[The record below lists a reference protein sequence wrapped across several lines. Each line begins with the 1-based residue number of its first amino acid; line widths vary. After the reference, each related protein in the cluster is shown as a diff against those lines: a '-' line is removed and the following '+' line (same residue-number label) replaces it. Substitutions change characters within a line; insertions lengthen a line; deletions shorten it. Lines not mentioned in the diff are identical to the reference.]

1 MYYLKS
7 EKKNAHVR
15 GATAPPMQ
23 LRQISRRATPFRS
36 QTRPQ
41 QLHTRCRRRM
51 LPPPYATVAVRYCRR
66 TLPPPH
72 ALSTAAARTVS
83 RRRRARSTR
92 PIPPSFRFRVV
103 VAAVIVVVHRFR
115 PQGQLYTA
123 VRRLRLLPAAADDG
137 EIAAATKRAVIIV
150 AQHAGCRRARDRL
163 AHPAAASGSGYW
175 TRARLTALQLSCDR
189 SCARPA
195 RSVRRRYPGF
205 RLPDLLGRLM
215 STSLFSCSS
224 ASPLAT
230 ARVMKI
236 VPALMMP
243 HVASAKLA
251 TEAAARGD
259 ICGRLRGDG
268 STARHAPGA
277 REIRNNPAT
286 DWDSY
291 RADRSGREF
300 CSWLSRRA
308 AAQARGCELPTSH
321 SKGT

>member
-51 LPPPYATVAVRYCRR
+51 LPPPYATAVARAFDGCRMHCQPPPR
-66 TLPPPH
+66 ALHAPDSSEFPISSCGRRRHRCRPSFPSSGIAIHSSPALALAAGCGGRRRDSRGHQTRRHNRRPTCRLPP
-72 ALSTAAARTVS
+72 RS
-83 RRRRARSTR
+83 RPACAPCGCQR
-92 PIPPSFRFRVV
+92 
-103 VAAVIVVVHRFR
+103 
-115 PQGQLYTA
+115 QW
-123 VRRLRLLPAAADDG
+123 LLDTSA
-137 EIAAATKRAVIIV
+137 
-150 AQHAGCRRARDRL
+150 
-163 AHPAAASGSGYW
+163 
-175 TRARLTALQLSCDR
+175 TALQLSCDR